1 MVGMQSTLNIR
12 PMTSDDTKLR
22 EEAEQRNATRESRQ
36 PRLLGFIPERGDY
49 GIVAFDDAS
58 VAGVAWA
65 SISGVLPEIT
75 VNVAPEHQGNG
86 LGTRLVDAL
95 VTHAHSVRWPGL
107 ALTVAD
113 DNPAR
118 RLYARLGFEA
128 RADGVMV
135 KPLAPAIN
143 AITVYCGSACG
154 ARPEYVNATREFAQG
169 LAELGVDIV
178 YGGGKIGLMGELADA
193 ALAAGGD
200 VIGVIPASLVDR
212 EVAHPKLTELQVV
225 DSMAE
230 RKERMEALGDVFV
243 ALPGGI
249 GTLEELFEVFTLQ
262 LLGPECMPV
271 VLYNVEGYWSSL
283 IETLKRMT
291 EEGFI
296 PPKYI
301 DALIVVD
308 SVSGLFEALE
318 TWRAPGIKW
327 E

>member
-1 MVGMQSTLNIR
+1 MVRMPSTVEIR
-12 PMTSDDTKLR
+12 PMTSDDLELR
-22 EEAEQRNATRESRQ
+22 EEAEQRNALREQRP
-36 PRLLGFIPERGDY
+36 PRLLSFVPARGDY
-49 GIVAFDDAS
+49 GIVAFDDVS

-65 SISGVLPEIT
+65 SRSGTLPEIT
-75 VNVAPEHQGNG
+75 VNVAPAHQGLG

-95 VTHAHSVRWPGL
+95 VTHAHIARWPGL

-113 DNPAR
+113 TNPAR

-154 ARPEYVNATREFAQG
+154 ARPEYEQATRDFARG

-178 YGGGKIGLMGELADA
+178 YGGGNIGLMGVLADA

-200 VIGVIPASLVDR
+200 VIGVIPTSLVDR
-212 EVAHPKLTELQVV
+212 EIAHPGLTELHVV
-225 DSMAE
+225 ESMAE
-230 RKERMEALGDVFV
+230 RKSRMEQLGDVFV

-271 VLYNVEGYWSSL
+271 VLYNVEGYWNSL
-283 IETLKRMT
+283 VDMLQRMS

-296 PPKYI
+296 PAKYI
-301 DALIVVD
+301 DALIVVE
-308 SVSGLFEALE
+308 SVPELFDALE
-318 TWRAPGIKW
+318 AWRAPGIKW